1 MYKHHRERTNPGQV
15 ADEDEDEEQKAGGE
29 HPMVALARQMGD
41 RDAKIAN
48 FRLKKALEANLDRL
62 RTYEDDEMKRDFYM
76 C

>member
-1 MYKHHRERTNPGQV
+1 
-15 ADEDEDEEQKAGGE
+15 
-29 HPMVALARQMGD
+29 MVALARQMGD

>member
-1 MYKHHRERTNPGQV
+1 
-15 ADEDEDEEQKAGGE
+15 
-29 HPMVALARQMGD
+29 MGD